1 MIKYDDLLAVPYKDN
16 GRNTSGMDCYGLVI
30 ECCKRA
36 GVELTDVVYETSKVC
51 TDKLSGYSLGINV
64 RQIYSVK
71 PECVIQCEYASMLH
85 IAFALNKKTCIHA
98 TYEGVRVSPICALKN
113 VKYFEVIR

>member
-1 MIKYDDLLAVPYKDN
+1 MIKYDDLLAVPYKEN
-16 GRNTSGMDCYGLVI
+16 GRDMSGMDCYGLVI

-36 GVELTDVVYETSKVC
+36 GIILNDVVYETSKVC
-51 TDKLSGYSLGINV
+51 IDKLHGYSSSINV
-64 RQIYSVK
+64 RQVDSVK
-71 PECVIQCEYASMLH
+71 SECVIQCEYASMLH

-98 TYEGVRVSPICALKN
+98 TFEGVRVSPICALKD